1 MFPPFSRF
9 SAQKVARPFG
19 SGPAL
24 PGPNGPAPP
33 LRPRAP
39 PRTWPAFDAPARVRL
54 ARARRAPR
62 APAGNLPV
70 DPATGPGGTQRAFN
84 RNFPALSPFPTGAAT
99 PRRASTPR
107 SAPRITSSK
116 RGIRYVKPGDPAS
129 GLLPDVFRI
138 EGLANGQGDRKI
150 QG

>member
-9 SAQKVARPFG
+9 SAQKVARPFD
-19 SGPAL
+19 SDPPSPAPTAPPHPSDRGPRPV
-24 PGPNGPAPP
+24 PGPHLTPRRSCLAP
-33 LRPRAP
+33 
-39 PRTWPAFDAPARVRL
+39 
-54 ARARRAPR
+54 ARRAPR
-62 APAGNLPV
+62 AAGNLPV
-70 DPATGPGGTQRAFN
+70 DPATGPVGTQRAFN